1 MKYNMKKNYV
11 KPVMESVGVNLQ
23 QMLNTS
29 ATGIEG
35 SSGIIYG
42 GAGGDIEPMGKDD
55 FFSDD
60 LININSLEY

>member
-1 MKYNMKKNYV
+1 MASVEV
-11 KPVMESVGVNLQ
+11 KFQ
-23 QMLNTS
+23 QMLVTS

-35 SSGIIYG
+35 NSGIIYG

-60 LININSLEY
+60 LIDINSLEY